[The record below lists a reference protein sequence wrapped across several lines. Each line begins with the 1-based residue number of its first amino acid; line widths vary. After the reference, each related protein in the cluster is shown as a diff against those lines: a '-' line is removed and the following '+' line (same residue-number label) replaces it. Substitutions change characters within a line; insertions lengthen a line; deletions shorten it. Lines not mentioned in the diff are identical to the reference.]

1 MQMRMF
7 PTIGVLAF
15 GLLGGGLLGGEL
27 ALSAGPALAQSAP
40 PPAVPLG
47 PNPSECEIQA
57 ALFGAAGPGCP
68 PIVMKRPPP
77 PPVAAASPP
86 ASPPASPSAPAP
98 ASAPAPVAVPALP
111 GPPPDP
117 PVAALKAGLRAAF
130 RIGFD
135 FNSARI
141 RPESRAVLDR
151 IGAVMTAPEAATAR
165 FRIVGHT
172 DAVGGDAANLTL
184 SQRRAEAVADYLA
197 ERHGVRRDR
206 LDTAGMGAR
215 EPLLPKKP
223 KAAENR
229 RVEIVNLGG

>member
-1 MQMRMF
+1 MHMCKI
-7 PTIGVLAF
+7 PTIGALTV
-15 GLLGGGLLGGEL
+15 GLLGGWL
-27 ALSAGPALAQSAP
+27 ALPAGAALAQSAAA
-40 PPAVPLG
+40 PAVPLG

-57 ALFGAAGPGCP
+57 ALFGAAGPGCA

-77 PPVAAASPP
+77 PPVAAAPP
-86 ASPPASPSAPAP
+86 PAPAP
-98 ASAPAPVAVPALP
+98 ASPPAPVAVPALP

-172 DAVGGDAANLTL
+172 DAVGGDTANRAL
-184 SQRRAEAVADYLA
+184 SQRRADAVADYLA

-215 EPLLPKKP
+215 EPLLPKTP

>member
-1 MQMRMF
+1 M
-7 PTIGVLAF
+7 
-15 GLLGGGLLGGEL
+15 
-27 ALSAGPALAQSAP
+27 
-40 PPAVPLG
+40 
-47 PNPSECEIQA
+47 
-57 ALFGAAGPGCP
+57 
-68 PIVMKRPPP
+68 
-77 PPVAAASPP
+77 
-86 ASPPASPSAPAP
+86 
-98 ASAPAPVAVPALP
+98 PALP
-111 GPPPDP
+111 GSPPDP

-172 DAVGGDAANLTL
+172 DAVGGDAANRAL
-184 SQRRAEAVADYLA
+184 SQRRADAVAEYLA
-197 ERHGVRRDR
+197 DQHGVRRDR

>member
-7 PTIGVLAF
+7 PTIGILAF
-15 GLLGGGLLGGEL
+15 WL
-27 ALSAGPALAQSAP
+27 ALPAGPALAQSAAQP
-40 PPAVPLG
+40 GAAPAVPLG

-77 PPVAAASPP
+77 PPVAAASPQTP
-86 ASPPASPSAPAP
+86 ASTSAP
-98 ASAPAPVAVPALP
+98 VTVPALP
-111 GPPPDP
+111 GLPPDP

-130 RIGFD
+130 RINFD

-141 RPESRAVLDR
+141 RPDSRAVLDR
-151 IGAVMTAPEAATAR
+151 IGTVMTAPEAATAR

-172 DAVGGDAANLTL
+172 DAVGGDAANRAL
-184 SQRRAEAVADYLA
+184 SQRRAEAVAEYLA
-197 ERHGVRRDR
+197 DQHGVRRDR

>member
-1 MQMRMF
+1 MHTRKI
-7 PTIGVLAF
+7 PTIGALMV
-15 GLLGGGLLGGEL
+15 GL
-27 ALSAGPALAQSAP
+27 ALSAGPALAQSAAA
-40 PPAVPLG
+40 PAVPLG

-77 PPVAAASPP
+77 PPVAAATPP
-86 ASPPASPSAPAP
+86 APAP
-98 ASAPAPVAVPALP
+98 TPAQAPAPVAVPALP

-130 RIGFD
+130 RINFD

-141 RPESRAVLDR
+141 RPDSRAVLDR

-172 DAVGGDAANLTL
+172 DAVGGDAANRAL

-229 RVEIVNLGG
+229 RVEIVNLGE

>member
-1 MQMRMF
+1 M
-7 PTIGVLAF
+7 AF
-15 GLLGGGLLGGEL
+15 GLLGGGL
-27 ALSAGPALAQSAP
+27 ALPAGPALAQSAAA
-40 PPAVPLG
+40 PAVPLG

-77 PPVAAASPP
+77 PPVAAAPP
-86 ASPPASPSAPAP
+86 PAP
-98 ASAPAPVAVPALP
+98 ASASAPAPAPVAVPALP

-117 PVAALKAGLRAAF
+117 PVAALKAGLRAAVGV
-130 RIGFD
+130 GFD
-135 FNSARI
+135 FTSARI
-141 RPESRAVLDR
+141 GPGSQAVLDR
-151 IGAVMTAPEAATAR
+151 SGAVRTAPGAAPAR

-172 DAVGGDAANLTL
+172 DAVGGDAANRAL
-184 SQRRAEAVADYLA
+184 SQRRADAVADYLA
-197 ERHGVRRDR
+197 EQHGVRRDR

-229 RVEIVNLGG
+229 RVEIVNLGE

>member
-7 PTIGVLAF
+7 PTIGFLAL
-15 GLLGGGLLGGEL
+15 GLLGGGL
-27 ALSAGPALAQSAP
+27 ALLAGPALAQSAAA
-40 PPAVPLG
+40 PAVPLG

-77 PPVAAASPP
+77 PPVAAAS
-86 ASPPASPSAPAP
+86 SPAPAP
-98 ASAPAPVAVPALP
+98 APAPVAVPALP
-111 GPPPDP
+111 GPPQDP

-151 IGAVMTAPEAATAR
+151 IGAVMTAPETAKAR

-172 DAVGGDAANLTL
+172 DAVGGDAANRAL
-184 SQRRAEAVADYLA
+184 SQRRADAVADYLA

>member
-1 MQMRMF
+1 MHMCKI
-7 PTIGVLAF
+7 PTIGALTV
-15 GLLGGGLLGGEL
+15 GLLGGWL
-27 ALSAGPALAQSAP
+27 ALPAGAALAQSAAT
-40 PPAVPLG
+40 PAVPLG

-77 PPVAAASPP
+77 PPP
-86 ASPPASPSAPAP
+86 APAP
-98 ASAPAPVAVPALP
+98 ASPPAPVAVPALP

-172 DAVGGDAANLTL
+172 DAVGGDTANRAL
-184 SQRRAEAVADYLA
+184 SQRRADAVADYLA

-215 EPLLPKKP
+215 EPLLPKTP

>member
-1 MQMRMF
+1 MHTRKI
-7 PTIGVLAF
+7 PTIGALMVW
-15 GLLGGGLLGGEL
+15 L
-27 ALSAGPALAQSAP
+27 ALPAGPALAQSTVTP
-40 PPAVPLG
+40 SIPLG

-77 PPVAAASPP
+77 PPVAVAP
-86 ASPPASPSAPAP
+86 ASPMASGVASGVAAGVPARA
-98 ASAPAPVAVPALP
+98 VAVPALP

-172 DAVGGDAANLTL
+172 DAVGGDAANLKL
-184 SQRRAEAVADYLA
+184 SQRRADAVADYLA

>member
-1 MQMRMF
+1 MF
-7 PTIGVLAF
+7 PTIGLLSLGLVLP
-15 GLLGGGLLGGEL
+15 
-27 ALSAGPALAQSAP
+27 AGPALAQSAA
-40 PPAVPLG
+40 PAVPLG

-68 PIVMKRPPP
+68 SIVMKRPPP
-77 PPVAAASPP
+77 PPVAVATPP
-86 ASPPASPSAPAP
+86 PPVSAPAQ
-98 ASAPAPVAVPALP
+98 APGPVAVPALP

-130 RIGFD
+130 RINFD

-141 RPESRAVLDR
+141 RTDSRAVLDR
-151 IGAVMTAPEAATAR
+151 IGAVMTAPEAAKAR

-172 DAVGGDAANLTL
+172 DAVGGDAANRAL
-184 SQRRAEAVADYLA
+184 SQRRADAVAEYLA